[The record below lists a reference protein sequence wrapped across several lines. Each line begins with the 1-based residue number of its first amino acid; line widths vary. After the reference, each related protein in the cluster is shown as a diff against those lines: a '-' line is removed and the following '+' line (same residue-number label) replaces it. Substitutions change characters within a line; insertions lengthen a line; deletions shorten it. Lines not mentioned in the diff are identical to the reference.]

1 MLASKLKGKVVVVV
15 VGIGTIGEPL
25 AILLLSYLKHLG
37 IDYVVFTKNTPKDRD
52 IPAVEGL
59 IRKGGIFAASLEK
72 IKDFAKIGPRPAI
85 ATEDVWDTATVIID
99 CTPKK
104 VGRANKQSVYQNL
117 KEAKG
122 FIAQG
127 SEQGFGKPY
136 AFRIAD
142 SALNREDR
150 FIWVLSCNTHA
161 LSAATWTIAFDQG
174 TKGPENLIRG
184 SFTLLRRA
192 SDISQDKSIPA
203 IEMGELGNPVYGTHQ
218 AEDCANLFRST
229 FGWEINVFSQAYV
242 LNNQYMHSTAF
253 QLNLA
258 EDISREEILRRIR
271 RNPLI
276 ALTKKMQSNQVFS
289 FGRDHGHCGRI
300 LNQLVIGEKTIGVYG
315 NRVVGESLTP
325 QDGNSLLSSTAA
337 TLYLLDP
344 KSYMK
349 RMQKFLGPR
358 FVFPTV

>member
-1 MLASKLKGKVVVVV
+1 MLISKLRGKVVVVV

-37 IDYVVFTKNTPKDRD
+37 IDHVVFTKNTPKEED

-59 IRKGGIFAASLEK
+59 IRRNGIFAAPLNK
-72 IKDFAKIGPRPAI
+72 IKDFSNVGPKPAV
-85 ATEDVWDTATVIID
+85 ALEDVWDIATVVVD

-104 VGRANKQSVYQNL
+104 IGRANKQNIYLSL
-117 KEAKG
+117 KNAKG

-142 SALNREDR
+142 SALTPDDR

-161 LSAATWTIAFDQG
+161 LSAATWTIALDQG
-174 TKGPENLIRG
+174 KKGPENLIRG
-184 SFTLLRRA
+184 SFTLLRRS

-203 IEMGELGNPVYGTHQ
+203 VEMGELGNPVYGTHQ

-229 FGWEINVFSQAYV
+229 FGWELNVFSQAYI

-253 QLNLA
+253 QFNLA
-258 EDISREEILRRIR
+258 EDISKEEVLRRIR
-271 RNPLI
+271 NNPLI

-300 LNQLVIGEKTIGVYG
+300 LNQLVIGEKTLGVFG

-325 QDGNSLLSSTAA
+325 QDGNSLLSSVAA
-337 TLYLLDP
+337 IRWLIDPSTYLP
-344 KSYMK
+344 KMK
-349 RMQKFLGPR
+349 EFMGPK
-358 FVFPTV
+358 FVFQTV

>member
-1 MLASKLKGKVVVVV
+1 MLISKLKGKVVVVV

-52 IPAVEGL
+52 TPAVEGL
-59 IRKGGIFAASLEK
+59 TRKGGIFAAPLEK
-72 IKDFAKIGPRPAI
+72 VKDFAKIGPRPAI
-85 ATEDVWDTATVIID
+85 ALEDVWDLATVVVD

-104 VGRANKQSVYQNL
+104 VGRANKQNIYLDL
-117 KEAKG
+117 KNAKG

-142 SALNREDR
+142 SALCPDDR

-161 LSAATWTIAFDQG
+161 LSAAVWTIALDQG
-174 TKGPENLIRG
+174 KKGPENLVRG
-184 SFTLLRRA
+184 SFTLLRRT

-229 FGWEINVFSQAYV
+229 FGWELNIFSQAYI

-258 EDISREEILRRIR
+258 EDISKEEVFRRIKS
-271 RNPLI
+271 NPLI

-300 LNQLVIGEKTIGVYG
+300 LNQLVIGEKTVGVYG
-315 NRVVGESLTP
+315 SRVVGESLTP
-325 QDGNSLLSSTAA
+325 QDGNSLLSSIAA
-337 TLYLLDP
+337 LLYLNDP
-344 KSYMK
+344 KSYMRK
-349 RMQKFLGPR
+349 MLKFLGPR
-358 FVFPTV
+358 FVFQAV